1 MNRDLALEKQ
11 TNHFVVRSI
20 TWAHPTL
27 VILEQ
32 MALEPSAEE
41 DSG

>member
-20 TWAHPTL
+20 TCAHPTL

-32 MALEPSAEE
+32 MALEPRAEE